1 MLTTS
6 KMLKKGNRV
15 AWPPSCSRNAHD
27 QNVLVRRAQLRVDQA
42 TLEIELENW
51 EDARSWDHPC
61 HPLVSDRSSAVLL
74 GTRRVLARQ
83 GWVGEKAGHF
93 EHLAVMTAAM
103 LTVALLSSG
112 CASSSQKVVS
122 TLTVPSL
129 PAPKTLGSL
138 WQEENGRAYLYEDMR
153 AMRVGDI
160 LTIKIVENHKGS
172 KSADTSAERDSTINT
187 SLAGSAIGYI
197 GIPGIRLGG
206 EARRGLGIDGSS
218 SNKFEGKGTTNRE
231 GTLTGT
237 ISSIVTEVLPN
248 GDLRIEGR
256 REVTVNSEKQ
266 LMTIAGI
273 VRRVD
278 VNTKNTVFS
287 SAIADAKIEY
297 SGLGVLG
304 DIQRPGWLVRILDW
318 ISPI

>member
-1 MLTTS
+1 MLNTKSASLSLHGAIAVTIL
-6 KMLKKGNRV
+6 MV
-15 AWPPSCSRNAHD
+15 
-27 QNVLVRRAQLRVDQA
+27 V
-42 TLEIELENW
+42 
-51 EDARSWDHPC
+51 
-61 HPLVSDRSSAVLL
+61 PLN
-74 GTRRVLARQ
+74 
-83 GWVGEKAGHF
+83 
-93 EHLAVMTAAM
+93 
-103 LTVALLSSG
+103 SG
-112 CASSSQKVVS
+112 CASSPPNPDSK
-122 TLTVPSL
+122 LTVASL

-160 LTIKIVENHKGS
+160 LTVKIVENHKGS
-172 KSADTSAERDSTINT
+172 KSADTSAERDSTIQN

-218 SNKFEGKGTTNRE
+218 SSKFGGKGSTNRE

-237 ISSIVTEVLPN
+237 ISCIVTEVLPN

-304 DIQRPGWLVRILDW
+304 DVQRPGWLVRVLDW
-318 ISPI
+318 VSPF

>member
-6 KMLKKGNRV
+6 RMLKKMSGV
-15 AWPPSCSRNAHD
+15 AGTIPCARATRGRRLPS
-27 QNVLVRRAQLRVDQA
+27 L
-42 TLEIELENW
+42 
-51 EDARSWDHPC
+51 DARSWDHPS
-61 HPLVSDRSSAVLL
+61 HPLVSDRLS
-74 GTRRVLARQ
+74 
-83 GWVGEKAGHF
+83 
-93 EHLAVMTAAM
+93 AVMTAAM
-103 LTVALLSSG
+103 LTVALLSYG
-112 CASSSQKVVS
+112 CASSTPKVVS

-129 PAPKTLGSL
+129 PAPKTVGSL

-160 LTIKIVENHKGS
+160 LTIKIIENHKGS
-172 KSADTSAERDSTINT
+172 KSADTSAERDSTINN
-187 SLAGSAIGYI
+187 SLTGSAIGYI

-206 EARRGLGIDGSS
+206 EARRGLGIDASA

>member
-1 MLTTS
+1 MLNS
-6 KMLKKGNRV
+6 EPRSLSDKVGQ
-15 AWPPSCSRNAHD
+15 AP
-27 QNVLVRRAQLRVDQA
+27 VDL
-42 TLEIELENW
+42 TI
-51 EDARSWDHPC
+51 P
-61 HPLVSDRSSAVLL
+61 
-74 GTRRVLARQ
+74 
-83 GWVGEKAGHF
+83 
-93 EHLAVMTAAM
+93 AAM
-103 LTVALLSSG
+103 AATMLMVVLFSSG
-112 CASSSQKVVS
+112 CASSPPKVA
-122 TLTVPSL
+122 TKLMVPSL

-172 KSADTSAERDSTINT
+172 KSADTSAERDSTLKH
-187 SLAGSAIGYI
+187 SLAGTAMGYI

-206 EARRGLGIDGSS
+206 EARRGLGIDASA

-297 SGLGVLG
+297 SGLGVL
-304 DIQRPGWLVRILDW
+304 DDVQRPGWFVRVMDW
-318 ISPI
+318 ISPF